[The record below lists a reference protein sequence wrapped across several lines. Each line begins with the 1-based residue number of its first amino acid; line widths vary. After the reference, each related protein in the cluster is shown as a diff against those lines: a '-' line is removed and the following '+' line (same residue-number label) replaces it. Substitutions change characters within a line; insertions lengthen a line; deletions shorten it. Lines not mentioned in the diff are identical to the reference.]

1 MPWELEIVAKINR
14 ISDKIYEVLKIDLLN
29 HLKRPVVVNHAS
41 TTQARHLLIKAKVK
55 EVNGM
60 KTECKFHRT
69 TYQKTEDEGKKQKTK
84 KKKQQQQMDQK
95 KKKKKNQ
102 RKFRCTS

>member
-1 MPWELEIVAKINR
+1 MAKINR

-29 HLKRPVVVNHAS
+29 HLKRPVGVNHAS
-41 TTQARHLLIKAKVK
+41 TTQARHLLIKAKVYK

-69 TYQKTEDEGKKQKTK
+69 TYKKNRGRREKTKDQKQKT
-84 KKKQQQQMDQK
+84 QQ
-95 KKKKKNQ
+95 
-102 RKFRCTS
+102 